1 FSSKNEVMLR
11 MHRAHLLIVTALL
24 EVGTALLLLFVPALP
39 LVLLLGIGEAAP
51 EVLLISRVAGASLLA
66 IGTASWFARN
76 GEQDFSSTL
85 FRAESSQ
92 VLCRQGALP
101 AMANNMVPRHIDS
114 DLDLP

>member
-1 FSSKNEVMLR
+1 LS
-11 MHRAHLLIVTALL
+11 
-24 EVGTALLLLFVPALP
+24 G
-39 LVLLLGIGEAAP
+39 
-51 EVLLISRVAGASLLA
+51 
-66 IGTASWFARN
+66 
-76 GEQDFSSTL
+76 FSSTL